1 MLGKKLG
8 EIVLISESEFG
19 RYFGDEQVRR
29 VKKQLFCARK
39 FIFVYITYRCCAEIV
54 FEIADKLLL

>member
-39 FIFVYITYRCCAEIV
+39 LIFVYIAYRRCAEIV
-54 FEIADKLLL
+54 LEIADKLLL

>member
-19 RYFGDEQVRR
+19 RYFGDKQIRR
-29 VKKQLFCARK
+29 VKKQLFCTCK
-39 FIFVYITYRCCAEIV
+39 FIFVYIAYRRCAEIV